1 MDKNSEKIFSDSIK
15 AMQDL
20 IKLMDNLSP
29 EDQDRLSEQG
39 NSYVWLVNIIF

>member
-39 NSYVWLVNIIF
+39 NCYIWLVNIIF